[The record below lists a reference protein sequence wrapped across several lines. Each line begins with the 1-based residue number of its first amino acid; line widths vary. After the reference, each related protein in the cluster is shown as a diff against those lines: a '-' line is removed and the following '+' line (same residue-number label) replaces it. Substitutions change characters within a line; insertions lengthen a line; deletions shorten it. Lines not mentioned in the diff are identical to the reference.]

1 MLKSTHTQQIM
12 AKKLTER
19 AGRLRVALI
28 ANLTLPLMLAACS
41 PPAPQVPSA
50 VQDMPPFQAAYS
62 IDDLM
67 DYMIT
72 PAAEAYW
79 GSVSIHID
87 RDGITENFPTTD
99 AEWDAVMAAAVTLAE
114 SGNLLM
120 LPSRALPG
128 RDWMRLSREMVAAG
142 VAAANAASS
151 RDVDAVFDAG
161 ERVYNACSAC
171 HDQYLVNPAALTFP
185 PPD

>member
-1 MLKSTHTQQIM
+1 MKETT
-12 AKKLTER
+12 AR
-19 AGRLRVALI
+19 AGRLRAAL
-28 ANLTLPLMLAACS
+28 LVSFTFPLVLALAACS
-41 PPAPQVPSA
+41 PPTPSESPPA
-50 VQDMPPFQAAYS
+50 QDMPPFQAAYS

-72 PAAEAYW
+72 PAAEVYW

-87 RDGITENFPTTD
+87 RDGITENFPATD

-128 RDWMRLSREMVAAG
+128 SDWMRLSREMVAAG
-142 VAAANAASS
+142 VAAANAAGA

-171 HDQYLVNPAALTFP
+171 HDQYLVSPGALTFP